1 MAKGLIG
8 SMISDSN
15 VVNGVS
21 NAVQKKKKA
30 ETRAKRVN
38 FLIKPTL
45 YEHVKNKC
53 ESMDIS
59 VSEAINQLLEKW
71 CGEE

>member
-8 SMISDSN
+8 SMISDN
-15 VVNGVS
+15 NTVGVS
-21 NAVQKKKKA
+21 NAVEKKEKE

-38 FLIKPTL
+38 FLIKPSL
-45 YEHVKNKC
+45 YEQVKSKC
-53 ESMDIS
+53 ADMDIS

-71 CGEE
+71 CSE

>member
-1 MAKGLIG
+1 MSKGLIG
-8 SMISDSN
+8 SMISDST

-21 NAVQKKKKA
+21 NAVQKKKT

-45 YEHVKNKC
+45 YERVKNKC